1 MRMTQHRRR
10 TSALL
15 TALTTVT
22 ATLGLLL
29 AGAPPATAA
38 VSTGHGVGHLAG
50 DGVAWIGSYR
60 LDDSSLVFC
69 LEAGK
74 KAPTGHDYAF
84 VDAAELG
91 RFTPDDLARLA
102 YLSRTSAASPDASEA
117 AAGQL
122 ATWTIAGLNGQ
133 TPEHYAQR
141 AGAAAHDV
149 LARSRQLLATADG
162 PLGASRSVSGSVALT
177 EADGEGRLSVTS
189 SLTVDFLSTG
199 PTVLKPGSHTGTM
212 RLSGALFDDGTSER
226 TVSNGDVLSITT
238 TGQTPSSQVVAAVSY
253 EHLPYGSAF
262 TAGLAGDD
270 VQQVLVARQGSASG
284 TATTTTTVPSTKSF
298 QPVVATKTSASVA
311 GAGDAISDE
320 LMVSALTPA
329 SDADFLSGWGL
340 YRPSTPPAAG
350 SIPAIDAN
358 GMLPVPV
365 VIESSLLGP
374 FDDPIEP
381 AAHAP
386 ADAPVVCTVEVRVDT
401 GPGTYRTPQCTL
413 PGPGYYVWVE
423 RIDGSRTP
431 AEQGGT
437 RILPWQSAFGTASEV
452 TVVAAPPA
460 PPTAPAPAPVELSTP
475 PAPAA
480 VQTLADTGSTAT
492 PGLLLTSGLAL
503 TLGTLLGVGVL
514 WRRRFTLKQSVP
526 ALT

>member
-1 MRMTQHRRR
+1 MGMTQHRRR

-38 VSTGHGVGHLAG
+38 VSTGHGVGHLAD

-84 VDAAELG
+84 VDAAQLG
-91 RFTPDDLARLA
+91 RFTADDLARLA
-102 YLSRTSAASPDASEA
+102 YISRTSASSADPSEA

-122 ATWTIAGLNGQ
+122 ATWTIAGLNGRA
-133 TPEHYAQR
+133 PEYYAQR
-141 AGAAAHDV
+141 AGASAQAV
-149 LARSRQLLATADG
+149 LDRSRQLLATADG
-162 PLGASRSVSGSVALT
+162 PLGASRSVSSSVALT
-177 EADGEGRLSVTS
+177 EAGGEGRLTVTS

-199 PTVLKPGSHTGTM
+199 PTVLSPGSHTATM
-212 RLSGALFDDGTSER
+212 RLSGAVFDDGSSER
-226 TVSNGDVLSITT
+226 TVSNGDVESIKT
-238 TGQTPSSQVVAAVSY
+238 TGQTPSSRVVATVSY

-262 TAGLAGDD
+262 TAGRAADD

-284 TATTTTTVPSTKSF
+284 IATTTATVPSTKGF

-320 LMVSALTPA
+320 LVVSALAPA
-329 SDADFLSGWGL
+329 PDSDVLSGWGL

-350 SIPAIDAN
+350 SVPAVDDN
-358 GMLPVPV
+358 GMLPIPV
-365 VIESSLLGP
+365 VVESSLLGP
-374 FDDPIEP
+374 FAEPIQP
-381 AAHAP
+381 AEHAP

-401 GPGTYRTPQCTL
+401 GPGTYRTPECTL

-431 AEQGGT
+431 ADQGGA
-437 RILPWQSAFGTASEV
+437 RILPWQSPFGTASEV

-460 PPTAPAPAPVELSTP
+460 PAELSTP
-475 PAPAA
+475 PAPVA
-480 VQTLADTGSTAT
+480 VQSLAETGSATA
-492 PGLLLTSGLAL
+492 PGLLLVSGSAL
-503 TLGTLLGVGVL
+503 VLGALLGVGVL
-514 WRRRFTLKQSVP
+514 WRRRLTLKHTVP
-526 ALT
+526 ALN

>member
-29 AGAPPATAA
+29 AGAPPATAT
-38 VSTGHGVGHLAG
+38 VSTGHGVGYLAG

-84 VDAAELG
+84 VDAAQLG
-91 RFTPDDLARLA
+91 RFSPDDLARLA
-102 YLSRTSAASPDASEA
+102 YISRTSASSADASEA

-122 ATWTIAGLNGQ
+122 ATWSIAGLGGHP
-133 TPEHYAQR
+133 PEHYAQR
-141 AGAAAHDV
+141 AGASAQAV
-149 LARSRQLLATADG
+149 LDRSRQLLATADS

-177 EADGEGRLSVTS
+177 EADDEGRLTVSS

-199 PTVLKPGSHTGTM
+199 PTVLSPGSHTGTM
-212 RLSGALFDDGTSER
+212 TLSGAVFDDGAFQR

-238 TGQTPSSQVVAAVSY
+238 TGQTPSSQVVATVSY

-262 TAGLAGDD
+262 TAGLAGND

-284 TATTTTTVPSTKSF
+284 TASTTATVPSTKSF

-311 GAGDAISDE
+311 GAGEAISDE
-320 LMVSALTPA
+320 LMVSALAPA
-329 SDADFLSGWGL
+329 TDDDVLSGWGL

-350 SIPAIDAN
+350 SLPAVDVN
-358 GMLPVPV
+358 GMLPIPV

-374 FDDPIEP
+374 FADPIQP
-381 AAHAP
+381 AEHAP
-386 ADAPVVCTVEVRVDT
+386 AGAPVVCTVEVRVDT
-401 GPGTYRTPQCTL
+401 GPGTYRTPECTL

-423 RIDGSRTP
+423 RIDGSRIP
-431 AEQGGT
+431 AEQGGA
-437 RILPWQSAFGTASEV
+437 RILPWQSPFGTSSEV
-452 TVVAAPPA
+452 TVVEAPPA
-460 PPTAPAPAPVELSTP
+460 PAVLSTP

-480 VQTLADTGSTAT
+480 SETLAETGSATA
-492 PGLLLTSGLAL
+492 PGLLLISGSAL
-503 TLGTLLGVGVL
+503 VLGALLGVGVL
-514 WRRRFTLKQSVP
+514 WRRRLTLEESMP
-526 ALT
+526 ALK